1 MKKKSLFK
9 KTTFIFHINLGY
21 RKDAHLKTTGV
32 VTKLM
37 AIPVEVGDVTSVELL
52 YKKKGGFFFS
62 WGAGADDINVMSVS
76 VMSGE
81 LGDR

>member
-1 MKKKSLFK
+1 MYFSYTK
-9 KTTFIFHINLGY
+9 LGY

-62 WGAGADDINVMSVS
+62 WGAGANSINVVSVS

>member
-1 MKKKSLFK
+1 MYFSY
-9 KTTFIFHINLGY
+9 TNLGY

-37 AIPVEVGDVTSVELL
+37 AIPVEVGDVTSVELT
-52 YKKKGGFFFS
+52 YKKKGGFLGFFGGGDRS
-62 WGAGADDINVMSVS
+62 IQVVSVS